1 MGAEYLATGHFA
13 NLGRAANGEYR
24 LLRARDENKD
34 QTYFLYMIGQE
45 ALSHALFPVGHLTK
59 AQIRDI
65 AREAGIPVSEK
76 KDSTGV
82 CFIGERNF
90 KRFLSEYLPAQPGD
104 MRTPEGRLVGRH
116 DGLMYY
122 TLGQRRG
129 LGIGG
134 GGDGRRWFVVGKDLK
149 NNVLLVEQGDDSS
162 LLYSQRTVIE
172 DLTWISGKPPV

>member
-1 MGAEYLATGHFA
+1 M
-13 NLGRAANGEYR
+13 
-24 LLRARDENKD
+24 
-34 QTYFLYMIGQE
+34 
-45 ALSHALFPVGHLTK
+45 
-59 AQIRDI
+59 
-65 AREAGIPVSEK
+65 SEK

-90 KRFLSEYLPAQPGD
+90 KEFLKGYLPAQPGEI
-104 MRTPEGRLVGRH
+104 RTVDGKVVGRH

-149 NNVLLVEQGDDSS
+149 NNVLLVEQGEDSP
-162 LLYSQRTVIE
+162 LLYSNETVID
-172 DLTWISGKPPV
+172 DLTWIAGESPLDVGGEMRCQVRLRHRQPLQDATACLTDEAHMTLRFDAPQRAVTPGQSAVLYLGEACLGGGVIQ